1 MGRRNPVAHTLMAAS
16 PASPNLSR
24 LSESIEAALRTTLQD
39 RTQPL
44 YRLMEYHMGWVD
56 EHGLAQA
63 PPASPRLHASWCLL
77 TCSLLGG
84 DVDRALPAATAVELV
99 HHFSLIHDDI
109 QNGNPERDRRPAVWW
124 HWGPGQAINAGDGLH
139 ALARLALFRL
149 SCAGASPD
157 TVLEATRVLDQA
169 CLALCEGQYTDLVL
183 QDRIDVTRAAYM
195 RMAEART
202 GALLGC
208 AAQLGALLAGASEET
223 QAAAAAAGRKLGLA
237 LQVHREVGSLW
248 GSAPAMQTPGDIL
261 NKSKTLPVVYAL
273 EQGDLRTKRELGTL
287 YLKRVLEPTDVPG
300 LLAILDG
307 VGARE
312 SCEQLVRDTFDE
324 ALALLEQQGL
334 STSTL
339 REAWAGLVHTFPV

>member
-1 MGRRNPVAHTLMAAS
+1 MAAS
-16 PASPNLSR
+16 PASPNLLQ
-24 LSESIEAALRTTLQD
+24 LSQSIETSLRATLQD
-39 RTQPL
+39 RSEPL

-63 PPASPRLHASWCLL
+63 PPSAPRLHASWCLL

-84 DVDRALPAATAVELV
+84 DVQRALPAATAVELV

-149 SCAGASPD
+149 SCADVPHEA
-157 TVLEATRVLDQA
+157 VLQATRILDQA
-169 CLALCEGQYTDLVL
+169 CLALCEGQYTDLVF

-202 GALLGC
+202 GALIGC
-208 AAQLGALLAGASEET
+208 AAELGALLAGASDET
-223 QAAAAAAGRKLGLA
+223 QTAVATAGRKLGLA
-237 LQVHREVGSLW
+237 LQVHRDVGNLW
-248 GSAPAMQTPGDIL
+248 GRAATGDIL

-273 EQGDLRTKRELGTL
+273 EKGDLRTKRGLGTL

-300 LLAILDG
+300 LLTILDG
-307 VGARE
+307 VGSRE
-312 SCEQLVRDTFDE
+312 FCQQVVHDTFEE

-334 STSTL
+334 SPSAV
-339 REAWAGLVHTFPV
+339 REGWAALVHSFPT

>member
-1 MGRRNPVAHTLMAAS
+1 MANS

-24 LSESIEAALRTTLQD
+24 LSESIETALRATLQD
-39 RTQPL
+39 RSAPL

-56 EHGLAQA
+56 EHGIAQA
-63 PPASPRLHASWCLL
+63 PPAAPRLHASWCLL
-77 TCSLLGG
+77 TCALLGG
-84 DVDRALPAATAVELV
+84 NVQRALPAATAVELV

-109 QNGNPERDRRPAVWW
+109 QNGNPERDHRPAVWW

-149 SCAGASPD
+149 SCVDVPPD

-169 CLALCEGQYTDLVL
+169 CLALCEGQYTDLVF
-183 QDRIDVTRAAYM
+183 QDRINITRAAYM

-223 QAAAAAAGRKLGLA
+223 QEAVATAGRRLGLA
-237 LQVHREVGSLW
+237 LQAHRDVGNLW
-248 GSAPAMQTPGDIL
+248 GPAATGDIL

-273 EQGDLRTKRELGTL
+273 EKGDLRTKRELGTL
-287 YLKRVLEPTDVPG
+287 YLKRVLEPADVPG
-300 LLAILDG
+300 LLSILDG
-307 VGARE
+307 VGSRE
-312 SCEQLVRDTFDE
+312 FCQQVVRETFDE
-324 ALALLEQQGL
+324 ALGLLAQQGL
-334 STSTL
+334 PPSAV
-339 REAWAGLVHTFPV
+339 RQGWAGLVHSFPV

>member
-1 MGRRNPVAHTLMAAS
+1 MSTS
-16 PASPNLSR
+16 PASPNLSQ
-24 LSESIEAALRTTLQD
+24 LSQSIEAALRATLQD
-39 RTQPL
+39 RSQPL

-63 PPASPRLHASWCLL
+63 PPSAPRLHASWCLL
-77 TCSLLGG
+77 ACTLLGG

-109 QNGNPERDRRPAVWW
+109 QNGNPERDHRPAVWW

-149 SCAGASPD
+149 SCVNVPD
-157 TVLEATRVLDQA
+157 ETVLEATRILDQA
-169 CLALCEGQYTDLVL
+169 CLGLCEGQYTDLVL
-183 QDRIDVTRAAYM
+183 QDRIDVTRSAYL

-208 AAQLGALLAGASEET
+208 AGQLGALLAGAAEET
-223 QAAAAAAGRKLGLA
+223 QAAVAAAGRKLGLA
-237 LQVHREVGSLW
+237 LQVHREIGNLW
-248 GSAPAMQTPGDIL
+248 GHPPTTQPPGSIL

-300 LLAILDG
+300 LLTILDR
-307 VGARE
+307 VGARDF
-312 SCEQLVRDTFDE
+312 CEQLVRDTFEE

-334 STSTL
+334 PPSAV
-339 REAWAGLVHTFPV
+339 REAWAGLVPSFPA

>member
-1 MGRRNPVAHTLMAAS
+1 MAN
-16 PASPNLSR
+16 SPNLAQ
-24 LSESIEAALRTTLQD
+24 LSASIEASLRSTLQD

-56 EHGLAQA
+56 EHGIAQA

-84 DVDRALPAATAVELV
+84 DADRALPAATAVELV

-109 QNGNPERDRRPAVWW
+109 QNGNPERDHRPAVWW

-149 SCAGASPD
+149 SCAGVPDD

-169 CLALCEGQYTDLVL
+169 CLTLCEGQYTDLVL

-202 GALLGC
+202 GALIGC
-208 AAQLGALLAGASEET
+208 AAQLGALLAGASDET
-223 QAAAAAAGRKLGLA
+223 QAAVATAGRKLGLA
-237 LQVHREVGSLW
+237 LQVHREIGNLW
-248 GSAPAMQTPGDIL
+248 GQSATGDIL
-261 NKSKTLPVVYAL
+261 NKSKTLPVVHAL

-287 YLKRVLEPTDVPG
+287 YLKRVLEPADLPQ
-300 LLAILDG
+300 LLAVLDG
-307 VGARE
+307 VGARDA
-312 SCEQLVRDTFDE
+312 CRQLVRDTFEE
-324 ALALLEQQGL
+324 ALALLEEQGL
-334 STSTL
+334 PSTAVE
-339 REAWAGLVHTFPV
+339 EAWAALVPSFPD

>member
-1 MGRRNPVAHTLMAAS
+1 MGGRTRNRAG
-16 PASPNLSR
+16 PAG
-24 LSESIEAALRTTLQD
+24 D
-39 RTQPL
+39 
-44 YRLMEYHMGWVD
+44 
-56 EHGLAQA
+56 
-63 PPASPRLHASWCLL
+63 PPPPRLVVPDHLC
-77 TCSLLGG
+77 TLLGG
-84 DVDRALPAATAVELV
+84 DVQRALPAATAVELV

-109 QNGNPERDRRPAVWW
+109 QNGNPERNHRPAVWW

-149 SCAGASPD
+149 SCAGVPDD
-157 TVLEATRVLDQA
+157 TVLEATRILDQA

-202 GALLGC
+202 GALIGC

-223 QAAAAAAGRKLGLA
+223 QATVATAGRKLGLA

-248 GSAPAMQTPGDIL
+248 GQAATGDIL
-261 NKSKTLPVVYAL
+261 NKSKILPVVHAL

-300 LLAILDG
+300 LLTILDG

-312 SCEQLVRDTFDE
+312 SCEQLVQDTFDE
-324 ALALLEQQGL
+324 AVALMEQHGL
-334 STSTL
+334 PPSSV
-339 REAWAGLVHTFPV
+339 RQAWGELVHSFPV